1 MNDTLICDELCELDL
16 DVRSTDEFFEV
27 MSKKAVDLGY
37 VTEQFLSAI
46 KKREQ
51 DYPTALPVKPYPVA
65 IPHSDPINIVKQ
77 FIAPVRLKNAISWC
91 EMANNDSILSVQIVF
106 LLGFKREEGHVEI
119 LQLLLQNFQN
129 EDTMESSN
137 EKSNRCLWEWGCNL
151 SNSGFS
157 YQSHAGK
164 REHHQCQGGGSEP
177 AFFTKRASWSSC
189 LYRYYK

>member
-27 MSKKAVDLGY
+27 MSKKAKDLGY

-129 EDTMESSN
+129 EDTMESLLKAATKEEFLEIVKQKESLLVGMGLQPL
-137 EKSNRCLWEWGCNL
+137 KQWLFVSIACWKKRT
-151 SNSGFS
+151 SPMSGWR
-157 YQSHAGK
+157 Q
-164 REHHQCQGGGSEP
+164 
-177 AFFTKRASWSSC
+177 
-189 LYRYYK
+189 